1 MTARTGALAAV
12 NGGYFEPDG
21 EIIGLMKMNQE
32 MVSLS
37 YIPRSA
43 VGIYNDGMVRIGK
56 PDDYVGTVKLPNG
69 MLVAVSGINQERTE
83 DSLILYNHF
92 NGDATGTSDFGTGYV
107 LVKGKIVKI
116 NKDKGNTPIPD
127 EGVVLSVH
135 GKARAAFDGLK
146 IGDAVEL
153 KQSLGTPWDRADD
166 VLGAGPMLVQGGQV
180 YDTTKLEKFGN
191 DVAGG
196 RAPRT
201 AIGRTKQ
208 GNVLLVVVDG
218 RQQKSIGMTLTEIA
232 ILMQELG
239 AEDAMNL
246 DGGGSSEM
254 VVGNEV
260 MNRPSDGRER
270 SVGAVLAVFPK
281 K

>member
-1 MTARTGALAAV
+1 M
-12 NGGYFEPDG
+12 
-21 EIIGLMKMNQE
+21 
-32 MVSLS
+32 
-37 YIPRSA
+37 
-43 VGIYNDGMVRIGK
+43 
-56 PDDYVGTVKLPNG
+56 
-69 MLVAVSGINQERTE
+69 
-83 DSLILYNHF
+83 
-92 NGDATGTSDFGTGYV
+92 
-107 LVKGKIVKI
+107 
-116 NKDKGNTPIPD
+116 
-127 EGVVLSVH
+127 
-135 GKARAAFDGLK
+135 
-146 IGDAVEL
+146 EL
-153 KQSLGTPWDRADD
+153 KQSLGNLWDRADD

-180 YDTTKLEKFGN
+180 YVTTKLEKFGN